1 MFRGCAAG
9 IRAGISRLIVRP
21 CDVEAAARTFSGA
34 RIGSV
39 VDAPYGF
46 STTPGKLY
54 AARDVLRRGAK
65 EIETPINFGK
75 LVSRQFQ
82 YLEAE
87 LVQMSQACREFG
99 ALLKVSVP
107 SAGLTDEL
115 KMLTCRILRRA
126 ECDFLSIPSLESID
140 LWRTHA
146 RDRLRIKLAAP
157 ASPLDSVLDALA
169 RGCERVEAA
178 DPAALGREWTERF
191 AAERTGQTGQS

>member
-1 MFRGCAAG
+1 MLRACAAA
-9 IRAGISRLIVRP
+9 IRSGISRLTVRP

-54 AARDVLRRGAK
+54 AAREVLRRGAR

-75 LVSRQFQ
+75 LASRQFQ

-87 LVQMSQACREFG
+87 LLQMSQACREFG
-99 ALLKVSVP
+99 ATLKVSVP
-107 SAGLTDEL
+107 AAGLTDEL

-140 LWRTHA
+140 LWKTHA
-146 RDRLRIKLAAP
+146 RERLRIKLAAP
-157 ASPLDSVLDALA
+157 ASSLDAVLA
-169 RGCERVEAA
+169 ALSQGCERIEAA
-178 DPAALGREWTERF
+178 DPAAVRREWTER
-191 AAERTGQTGQS
+191 AAQQPPQTRET